1 MLNNHIN
8 YKFIHKNLSFASY
21 DIIYMSYVT
30 KSTLM
35 KQMYLSF
42 DPLYFNKCLIFSNQ
56 IPKYLS
62 KHMENI
68 FQVLSSKFEI
78 QNKLANEN

>member
-1 MLNNHIN
+1 MIN
-8 YKFIHKNLSFASY
+8 SSIKKLRFASY
-21 DIIYMSYVT
+21 DVICMSYIAKSILT
-30 KSTLM
+30 K
-35 KQMYLSF
+35 QI
-42 DPLYFNKCLIFSNQ
+42 YFWPDVFKKFNECLISNQ

-78 QNKLANEN
+78 QNKLANGN

>member
-1 MLNNHIN
+1 MVYSSIKKLR
-8 YKFIHKNLSFASY
+8 FVSY
-21 DIIYMSYVT
+21 DVICMSYIAKSILT
-30 KSTLM
+30 KQIYFWPNVF
-35 KQMYLSF
+35 KK
-42 DPLYFNKCLIFSNQ
+42 FNKCLISNQ

-78 QNKLANEN
+78 QNKLANGN

>member
-1 MLNNHIN
+1 
-8 YKFIHKNLSFASY
+8 
-21 DIIYMSYVT
+21 MSYIT
-30 KSTLM
+30 KSILTKQIYLNFDLM
-35 KQMYLSF
+35 
-42 DPLYFNKCLIFSNQ
+42 YFNTCLISNQ

>member
-8 YKFIHKNLSFASY
+8 YKFIHKLRFASY
-21 DIIYMSYVT
+21 DVICMSHIANSILT
-30 KSTLM
+30 K
-35 KQMYLSF
+35 QIYLSF
-42 DPLYFNKCLIFSNQ
+42 DPMYLKKFNKCLISKP

-78 QNKLANEN
+78 

>member
-8 YKFIHKNLSFASY
+8 YKSIYKKLRFSSY
-21 DIIYMSYVT
+21 DEICMSYTAKSILT
-30 KSTLM
+30 K
-35 KQMYLSF
+35 QIYLSF
-42 DPLYFNKCLIFSNQ
+42 DLMYFNKCLIFSKQ
-56 IPKYLS
+56 IPKYFS

-78 QNKLANEN
+78 QNKLANGN